1 MKIRYSSDCDIL
13 AEKIFTECRF
23 NISASTLRRLFGF
36 VKGTKT
42 VRIQTL
48 DAISNYLGCATW
60 DELIQPLNKESKV
73 TNQKITE
80 LKTNRIKVGDKYQYT
95 YKPEAEII
103 VEYIGKSY
111 FKVISAKNSPL
122 KNDDLFKVGTLALH
136 HPLFISDIERNG
148 ETIEKITE
156 AKIKINQIKKQVNLL
171 TQNQSKILTA
181 DQLLK
186 EFNISEGTAR
196 NWRNSGLAFMKKDR
210 KVYFYRED
218 VERYLSKYSRK
229 GF

>member
-1 MKIRYSSDCDIL
+1 MLSELIKKQIELKANMKIRYSSDCDIL

-48 DAISNYLGCATW
+48 DAISNYLGCSTW

-73 TNQKITE
+73 TTQIITE
-80 LKTNRIKVGDKYQYT
+80 IKANKIKVGDKYQYT

-136 HPLFISDIERNG
+136 HPLFISEIERNG
-148 ETIEKITE
+148 ETIEKVTE
-156 AKIKINQIKKQVNLL
+156 AKISGITSIKK
-171 TQNQSKILTA
+171 I
-181 DQLLK
+181 
-186 EFNISEGTAR
+186 
-196 NWRNSGLAFMKKDR
+196 
-210 KVYFYRED
+210 
-218 VERYLSKYSRK
+218 
-229 GF
+229 